1 MAPAGAPAHRRPCV
15 NCARQSP
22 PLVHVRVYIHIDIHI
37 LANSS
42 RLDTRRH
49 GLWLSPVPTPVRSG
63 VSRRVGRAAVV
74 IPTGG
79 RIATGRAEPRS
90 GEGGGAKAEAG
101 NMEGDGGTGRRAAK
115 RKRAVNRARALS
127 CASARICV
135 SRCQDHSTPCLSAA
149 RASRGDRGYRMS
161 RLLLASELLWVG
173 VASEPLALRSV
184 GDGVSALQRCV
195 TGCSRA
201 QRCPAHMLKDMDPI
215 TGQMQSSQRHSRLA
229 RRLQYAEARR
239 VSSRNG
245 L

>member
-1 MAPAGAPAHRRPCV
+1 VAPAGAPASPHHWFTCV
-15 NCARQSP
+15 CI
-22 PLVHVRVYIHIDIHI
+22 VHVDIHI
-37 LANSS
+37 PREFISS
-42 RLDTRRH
+42 RQSDDDTVRLRH
-49 GLWLSPVPTPVRSG
+49 GLR
-63 VSRRVGRAAVV
+63 VSRLAVGRAAVLR
-74 IPTGG
+74 PWSFQPGFG
-79 RIATGRAEPRS
+79 SQPAERSRGAGRAEARRPKR
-90 GEGGGAKAEAG
+90 GTWKGTAEENAPS
-101 NMEGDGGTGRRAAK
+101 K
-115 RKRAVNRARALS
+115 RTNHFELCIRTQ
-127 CASARICV
+127 CV

-149 RASRGDRGYRMS
+149 RASRGDRSYRMS
-161 RLLLASELLWVG
+161 RLVLASELLWVG

>member
-1 MAPAGAPAHRRPCV
+1 MAPAGAPASPHHWFTCV
-15 NCARQSP
+15 CI
-22 PLVHVRVYIHIDIHI
+22 VHIDIHI
-37 LANSS
+37 PANSIISS
-42 RLDTRRH
+42 RQSDDDTRS
-49 GLWLSPVPTPVRSG
+49 LLRS
-63 VSRRVGRAAVV
+63 SRRVGRAGRGHSNRGSDRNRPSGAAER
-74 IPTGG
+74 GG
-79 RIATGRAEPRS
+79 RRREGRS
-90 GEGGGAKAEAG
+90 GEHGR
-101 NMEGDGGTGRRAAK
+101 GRRK
-115 RKRAVNRARALS
+115 KTRRQNARTLNEHFEL
-127 CASARICV
+127 CIRTQCV
-135 SRCQDHSTPCLSAA
+135 SRCQDHSTPCLSGA

>member
-1 MAPAGAPAHRRPCV
+1 MAGGA
-15 NCARQSP
+15 
-22 PLVHVRVYIHIDIHI
+22 
-37 LANSS
+37 
-42 RLDTRRH
+42 
-49 GLWLSPVPTPVRSG
+49 
-63 VSRRVGRAAVV
+63 
-74 IPTGG
+74 GG
-79 RIATGRAEPRS
+79 RGHSNRGSDRNRPSGAAERGGRRREGRS
-90 GEGGGAKAEAG
+90 GEHGR
-101 NMEGDGGTGRRAAK
+101 GRRKACSEK
-115 RKRAVNRARALS
+115 KTRGQRARTL
-127 CASARICV
+127 CELCIRTQCV

>member
-1 MAPAGAPAHRRPCV
+1 VAPAGAPAHRRPCV

-37 LANSS
+37 PANSS

-49 GLWLSPVPTPVRSG
+49 GLWLSPHSRPVWRLSPG
-63 VSRRVGRAAVV
+63 GA
-74 IPTGG
+74 GG
-79 RIATGRAEPRS
+79 RGHSNRGSDRNRPSGAAERGGRRREGRS
-90 GEGGGAKAEAG
+90 GEHGR
-101 NMEGDGGTGRRAAK
+101 GRRN
-115 RKRAVNRARALS
+115 RKACSEKKTRRQPRTNTELCIRTQ
-127 CASARICV
+127 CV
-135 SRCQDHSTPCLSAA
+135 SRCQDHSTPCLSGA

>member
-1 MAPAGAPAHRRPCV
+1 MAPAGAPASPHHWFTCV
-15 NCARQSP
+15 CI
-22 PLVHVRVYIHIDIHI
+22 VHIDIHI
-37 LANSS
+37 PANSIISS
-42 RLDTRRH
+42 RQSDDDTRS
-49 GLWLSPVPTPVRSG
+49 LLRS
-63 VSRRVGRAAVV
+63 SRGGAGGRARGHSR
-74 IPTGG
+74 TGG
-79 RIATGRAEPRS
+79 RIATSNRNRPSGAAERGGRRREGRS
-90 GEGGGAKAEAG
+90 GEHGR
-101 NMEGDGGTGRRAAK
+101 GRRK
-115 RKRAVNRARALS
+115 KTRRQNARTLNEHFEL
-127 CASARICV
+127 CIRTQCV
-135 SRCQDHSTPCLSAA
+135 SRCQDHSTPCLSGA

-184 GDGVSALQRCV
+184 GGGVSALQRCV

>member
-1 MAPAGAPAHRRPCV
+1 VAPAGAPAHRRPCV
-15 NCARQSP
+15 NSARQSP

-37 LANSS
+37 PANSS
-42 RLDTRRH
+42 PSRQTTTRY
-49 GLWLSPVPTPVRSG
+49 LSRSRG
-63 VSRRVGRAAVV
+63 AVGRARPWSFQPGVGSQPAERSR
-74 IPTGG
+74 G
-79 RIATGRAEPRS
+79 AGRAEARRPKR
-90 GEGGGAKAEAG
+90 GTWKGTAEENAPS
-101 NMEGDGGTGRRAAK
+101 K
-115 RKRAVNRARALS
+115 RTNYFDAVHPHAMR
-127 CASARICV
+127 V
-135 SRCQDHSTPCLSAA
+135 SRCQYHSTPCLSAA

>member
-37 LANSS
+37 PANSS
-42 RLDTRRH
+42 RLDRVTTTR
-49 GLWLSPVPTPVRSG
+49 S
-63 VSRRVGRAAVV
+63 VSRLSSRGGAGVGGRVTAVV
-74 IPTGG
+74 RGHSNRGSDRNRPSGAAERGG
-79 RIATGRAEPRS
+79 RRREGRT
-90 GEGGGAKAEAG
+90 AG
-101 NMEGDGGTGRRAAK
+101 NMEGDGG
-115 RKRAVNRARALS
+115 RKRAVKTHEHFELCIRTQ
-127 CASARICV
+127 CV

-149 RASRGDRGYRMS
+149 RASRGDRSYRMS

>member
-1 MAPAGAPAHRRPCV
+1 
-15 NCARQSP
+15 
-22 PLVHVRVYIHIDIHI
+22 
-37 LANSS
+37 
-42 RLDTRRH
+42 
-49 GLWLSPVPTPVRSG
+49 
-63 VSRRVGRAAVV
+63 
-74 IPTGG
+74 
-79 RIATGRAEPRS
+79 
-90 GEGGGAKAEAG
+90 
-101 NMEGDGGTGRRAAK
+101 
-115 RKRAVNRARALS
+115 
-127 CASARICV
+127 
-135 SRCQDHSTPCLSAA
+135 
-149 RASRGDRGYRMS
+149 MS
-161 RLLLASELLWVG
+161 RLLLASELHRVGVAFPGVRNFYLLTRISLLPCFYPAFTLDTEARGLLPFYANLVQLHTFTVLRQNALTFTLPPPYAELLWVG

>member
-22 PLVHVRVYIHIDIHI
+22 PLVHVRVYLSYRYSHSGEFI
-37 LANSS
+37 SS
-42 RLDTRRH
+42 RQSDDDTAVSPPL
-49 GLWLSPVPTPVRSG
+49 GLAPRG
-63 VSRRVGRAAVV
+63 GA
-74 IPTGG
+74 GG
-79 RIATGRAEPRS
+79 RGHSNRGSDRNRPSGAAERGGRRREGRS
-90 GEGGGAKAEAG
+90 GEHGR
-101 NMEGDGGTGRRAAK
+101 GRRK
-115 RKRAVNRARALS
+115 KTRRQNARRHRWTL
-127 CASARICV
+127 CIRTQCV